1 MTMMK
6 PATTTG
12 FDLCVFCVCFSFE
25 AIDCGCYPH
34 GFTVFLVCAI
44 NSDLSK
50 IVILL
55 GAMDFG

>member
-1 MTMMK
+1 MFVFRLKQLTVDDVHM
-6 PATTTG
+6 AS
-12 FDLCVFCVCFSFE
+12 LCF
-25 AIDCGCYPH
+25 G
-34 GFTVFLVCAI
+34 CAI